1 MDTSK
6 TALERAFELAQSG
19 SYTKADDIRRQLTR
33 EGYSTAQMTGN
44 TLLRQLR
51 GVMKASQDAALHQS
65 V

>member
-19 SYTKADDIRRQLTR
+19 TYTKSDDLRRQLLR
-33 EGYSTAQMTGN
+33 EGYSTTQLTGN

-51 GVMKASQDAALHQS
+51 EVMKKSRDAP
-65 V
+65 